1 MALID
6 DAVAGELRKA
16 FAALVHPVRLAV
28 FSDGAASGAGTEDAD
43 EVRQLVAELAALDP
57 RLTVEAHGAELEG
70 ESARELGIERGPA
83 IAVLGERIDHG
94 VRFYGLPGGYEFGTL
109 VEAVLD
115 VSRGDSGLA
124 AETREALAALESG
137 VRIRVFSTPT

>member
-6 DAVAGELRKA
+6 DAVAGELRQA

-28 FSDGAASGAGTEDAD
+28 FSDGRPRGAGSEAED

-57 RLTVEAHGAELEG
+57 RLTVEAHGADLEG
-70 ESARELGIERGPA
+70 EPARELGIERGPA

-94 VRFYGLPGGYEFGTL
+94 VRFYGLPEGYEFGTL

-124 AETREALAALESG
+124 AETRAVLAGLESD

>member
-16 FAALVHPVRLAV
+16 FAALVHPVQLALV
-28 FSDGAASGAGTEDAD
+28 SQDGRSEADEAGAD
-43 EVRQLVAELAALDP
+43 EVRQLVEELAALDG
-57 RLTVEAHGAELEG
+57 RLSLELVAELES
-70 ESARELGIERGPA
+70 ERARELGLERAPA
-83 IAVLGERIDHG
+83 IAVLGEAVDHG

-115 VSRGDSGLA
+115 VSRGESGLA
-124 AETREALAALESG
+124 APTRQALAGLG
-137 VRIRVFSTPT
+137 RDLRIRVFSTPT

>member
-6 DAVAGELRKA
+6 GAVAGELRKA
-16 FAALVHPVRLAV
+16 FGALVHPVRLAV
-28 FSDGAASGAGTEDAD
+28 FSDADGEAPAD
-43 EVRQLVAELAALDP
+43 EVRQLVEELAALDP
-57 RLTVEAHGAELEG
+57 RLCAEAHSADVSAPRAQEL
-70 ESARELGIERGPA
+70 AIERAPA
-83 IAVLGERIDHG
+83 IAVLGEAADHG
-94 VRFYGLPGGYEFGTL
+94 LRLYGVPGGYEFGSL

-124 AETREALAALESG
+124 AETRQALAGLERD

>member
-16 FAALVHPVRLAV
+16 FSALVHPVRLAV
-28 FSDGAASGAGTEDAD
+28 VSQDARSEAEEAGAG
-43 EVRQLVAELAALDP
+43 EVRQLVDELAALDG
-57 RLTVEAHGAELEG
+57 RLSLEVVAGVESER
-70 ESARELGIERGPA
+70 ARELGLERAPA
-83 IAVLGERIDHG
+83 IAVLGEAVDHG

-115 VSRGDSGLA
+115 VSRGESGLA
-124 AETREALAALESG
+124 APTREALAGLG
-137 VRIRVFSTPT
+137 RDVRIRVFSTPT